1 MQTFAEACTRHSE
14 ALLAHI
20 RQQRLAAANH
30 VFVRRFE
37 IAREP
42 RVGHAVRR
50 IGISTVG
57 ILEQLVH
64 FALRIAFQDAAHI
77 ANVLVIHADEQ
88 VVFSIIGHAQLHGG
102 SAWVGDAVRV
112 EHPLRTRMRVIADFI
127 VGRRARRNDN
137 AVAQTRAR
145 NHVAHHELSHSRSA
159 NIAVADEH
167 DAMDKLTL
175 RHAIPFLR

>member
-50 IGISTVG
+50 IGVSTVG

-88 VVFSIIGHAQLHGG
+88 VVFSIIGRAQLHGG
-102 SAWVGDAVRV
+102 SAWVDNAVRV

-127 VGRRARRNDN
+127 VGCRARRNGD

-145 NHVAHHELSHSRSA
+145 NHVAHHELSHGRSA
-159 NIAVADEH
+159 NIAVTH
-167 DAMDKLTL
+167 KHNAMDKLTL

>member
-42 RVGHAVRR
+42 RVGYAARG
-50 IGISTVG
+50 IGVSTVG

-88 VVFSIIGHAQLHGG
+88 VVFSIIGRAQLHGG
-102 SAWVGDAVRV
+102 SAWVGNAVRV

-127 VGRRARRNDN
+127 VGCRARRNGD
-137 AVAQTRAR
+137 AIAQTRAR
-145 NHVAHHELSHSRSA
+145 NHVAHHELGHGRPT
-159 NIAVADEH
+159 NIAMAH
-167 DAMDKLTL
+167 KHNAMDKLTL